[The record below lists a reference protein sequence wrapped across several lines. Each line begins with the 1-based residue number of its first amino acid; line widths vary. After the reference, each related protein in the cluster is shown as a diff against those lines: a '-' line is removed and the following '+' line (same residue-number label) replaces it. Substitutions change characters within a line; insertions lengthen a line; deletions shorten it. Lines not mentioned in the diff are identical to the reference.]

1 MKAAALCLLF
11 AAATSSLSSAQA
23 AAATPAREDS
33 HSQSQSPIMLE
44 TSETLF
50 AVTAALNSC
59 GFDMDLQP
67 ADTVRNRVRT
77 EIAERLRSSMDA
89 LTAREQ
95 LCRFYR
101 DKQLPDPSQNLSQ
114 YVSLALNLS
123 APPEFAATVKEADL
137 PSDASNVLGFVPLL
151 QRFYD
156 SAQLNS
162 IWKKQ
167 QRDYE
172 AQITRMHEPVSRM
185 ILKTD
190 LYLKLPMSGYL
201 GRKYIVYLEP
211 MGASSQVNARN
222 YGNDYFLMVTPS
234 ASSLKMDMLRHTY
247 LHFVLDP
254 LVMKRANS
262 IKRLDPLMELV
273 KSAPIND
280 DFKHDSA
287 LLVTESLIRAIEARL
302 VPLVGTV
309 KDKERDADRLKSVQ
323 ASMEEGFIL
332 TRYFYDE
339 MAEFE
344 KEPTSM
350 RDAFGDM
357 LHRISLAGERKR
369 AQQIVFRTQAAPEVV
384 RASNPRK
391 PQMLDLAEE
400 KLSQGDAHGAHRLA
414 QQVLDQKTED
424 PARAMF
430 ILGKAATLNK
440 DIDGAQLLFERTL
453 EIAREPRT
461 VAWSHI
467 LLGRILD
474 LKCNRA
480 SALMHYKAA
489 LQAGDP
495 TPDTRSAAERGVQV
509 MPPRCQEQEN

>member
-1 MKAAALCLLF
+1 MKAARPLF
-11 AAATSSLSSAQA
+11 AFLALAATLMAQQP
-23 AAATPAREDS
+23 PARPATED
-33 HSQSQSPIMLE
+33 HAQTPITLE

-67 ADTVRNRVRT
+67 ADAVRNRVRAQ
-77 EIAERLRSSMDA
+77 IAERLKSSMDA

-95 LCRFYR
+95 LCRYYR

-114 YVSLALNLS
+114 YLSLAIYLS
-123 APPEFAATVKEADL
+123 APPEFATTVKEADL
-137 PSDASNVLGFVPLL
+137 PADASNVLGFVPLL

-156 SAQLNS
+156 LAGLNS

-172 AQITRMHEPVSRM
+172 MLIPRMQAPVAQM

-201 GRKYIVYLEP
+201 GRKYVVYVEP
-211 MGASSQVNARN
+211 MGAGSQVNARN
-222 YGNDYFLMVTPS
+222 YANDYFLVVTPS
-234 ASSLKMDMLRHTY
+234 ANSLKMDMLRHTY
-247 LHFVLDP
+247 LHFALDP
-254 LVMKRANS
+254 LVMKRAHS
-262 IKRLDPLMELV
+262 LKRLDPLLDLV
-273 KSAPIND
+273 KNAPINE
-280 DFKHDSA
+280 DFKNDAA
-287 LLVTESLIRAIEARL
+287 LMVTESLIRAIEARL
-302 VPLVGTV
+302 VPLAGTV
-309 KDKERDADRLKSVQ
+309 KDKERDADRMQSVQ

-332 TRYFYDE
+332 TQYFYEQLAD
-339 MAEFE
+339 FE

-350 RDAFGDM
+350 RDALGDM
-357 LHRISLAGERKR
+357 LFRVSLGDERKR
-369 AQQIVFRTQAAPEVV
+369 AQQIVFRSQASPEVV

-400 KLSQGDAHGAHRLA
+400 KLSQGDPQGAHRLA

-430 ILGKAATLNK
+430 ILGKAAALNK
-440 DIDGAQLLFERTL
+440 DVDGAQLLFERTL

-467 LLGRILD
+467 LLARILD
-474 LKCNRA
+474 LKCNRQ
-480 SALMHYKAA
+480 SALTHYKAA

-495 TPDTRSAAERGVQV
+495 TPDTRSAAERGVKDAPV
-509 MPPRCQEQEN
+509 RCKEFEHQP